1 MRGYSR
7 VPNRSNRGS
16 TALNSLCGEPIRL
29 IVRVR
34 TMAPTRCASARQ
46 GRSAAPRSL
55 LATTVTSE
63 PDKNAALREESR
75 SAAARDSTCS
85 TRRPISF
92 GYLQVQAD
100 PFTIDENEA
109 RLDQLL
115 AGSIEVRVSA

>member
-34 TMAPTRCASARQ
+34 TMAPTRCASACR
-46 GRSAAPRSL
+46 GRRAAPRSL

-63 PDKNAALREESR
+63 PDKNAALREESH

-85 TRRPISF
+85 TGRPISF
-92 GYLQVQAD
+92 GDLQVQAD

-115 AGSIEVRVSA
+115 AGGIEVRVRA